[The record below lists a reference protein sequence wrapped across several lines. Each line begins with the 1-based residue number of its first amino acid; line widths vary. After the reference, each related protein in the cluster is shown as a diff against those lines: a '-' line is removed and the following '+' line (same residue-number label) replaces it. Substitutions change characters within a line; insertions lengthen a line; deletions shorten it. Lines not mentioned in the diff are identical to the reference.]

1 MAERKHQHTHLAMAQ
16 ALVDSRLYLDV
27 WVNREA

>member
-1 MAERKHQHTHLAMAQ
+1 MAERRHQHIRLAMAQ

-27 WVNREA
+27 WVNKEA